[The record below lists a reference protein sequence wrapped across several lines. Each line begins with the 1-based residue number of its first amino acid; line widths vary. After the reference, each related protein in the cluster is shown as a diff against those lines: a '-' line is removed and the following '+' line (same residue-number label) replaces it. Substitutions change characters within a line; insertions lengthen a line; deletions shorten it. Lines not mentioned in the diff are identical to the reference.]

1 MRPEQARENM
11 EFECEA
17 ATATASVGDIA
28 DQLGGILAR
37 AGADGPRGG
46 SAGLDEE
53 LETMIG
59 KLKSAARAAEKKLVD
74 QNKRISHLE
83 QISTTDELTGILNR
97 RGFEE
102 EFRRVL
108 ARAHRHG
115 EEGVL
120 VYVDL
125 DDFKPINDTYGHA
138 AGDEVLRQAGRIL
151 MENVRGSDTVARI
164 GGDEFCV
171 LLVNTS
177 RLEGTERAEAL
188 NRTLN
193 SAIISWN
200 ERRIAIRASF
210 GLQAFTA
217 RDNAKELLCCAD
229 AAMYRIKRFKESNE
243 QQPHPPVRHSLGNI
257 QPATRLG
264 YAD

>member
-1 MRPEQARENM
+1 MRFEPEA
-11 EFECEA
+11 
-17 ATATASVGDIA
+17 ATASVGDIA
-28 DQLGGILAR
+28 RQLGAILAR
-37 AGADGPRGG
+37 AGGDGPTAGI
-46 SAGLDEE
+46 AGLNGE
-53 LETMIG
+53 LETVIG
-59 KLKSAARAAEKKLVD
+59 KLESAARAVEKKLAD
-74 QNKRISHLE
+74 QDRRITHLE

-108 ARAHRHG
+108 ARAQRHG

-125 DDFKPINDTYGHA
+125 DGFKPINDTCGHA
-138 AGDEVLRQAGRIL
+138 AGDEVLRRVGRIL
-151 MENVRGSDTVARI
+151 VESVRGSDSVARI

-171 LLVNTS
+171 LLVKTS

-188 NRTLN
+188 NRLLN
-193 SAIISWN
+193 SAVISWD
-200 ERRIAIRASF
+200 ERQIAIKASF

-217 RDNAKELLCCAD
+217 RDNAKELLCSAD

-243 QQPHPPVRHSLGNI
+243 RQRHRPVHHSLGNI
-257 QPATRLG
+257 QPAMRLG

>member
-11 EFECEA
+11 RFEPEA
-17 ATATASVGDIA
+17 ATANVADIA
-28 DQLGGILAR
+28 EQLRGILAR
-37 AGADGPRGG
+37 AGADGPTGG
-46 SAGLDEE
+46 IAGLDRE
-53 LETMIG
+53 LETLIG
-59 KLKSAARAAEKKLVD
+59 KLQSAARAGEKKLAD
-74 QNKRISHLE
+74 QNRRITHLE

-97 RGFEE
+97 HGFEE

-125 DDFKPINDTYGHA
+125 DGFKPINDTHGHA
-138 AGDEVLRQAGRIL
+138 AGDEVLRQVGRIL
-151 MENVRGSDTVARI
+151 VENVRGSDSVARI

-177 RLEGTERAEAL
+177 RLEGTERTEAL
-188 NRTLN
+188 NRVLN
-193 SAIISWN
+193 RAVISWN
-200 ERRIAIRASF
+200 ERQIAIRASF

-229 AAMYRIKRFKESNE
+229 AAMYRIKRFKETNE
-243 QQPHPPVRHSLGNI
+243 QLRHLPVHHSLGNI
-257 QPATRLG
+257 HPIMRLSH
-264 YAD
+264 AD